1 MEEEKLVEEKEVMEE
16 EEVEEL
22 PFSFLAVGAC
32 TLSKAFLGLW
42 GPEALPQAFCSTH
55 FSDPGT

>member
-1 MEEEKLVEEKEVMEE
+1 MEEEKLVEEKEVREE

-22 PFSFLAVGAC
+22 ASSFLAMGAC
-32 TLSKAFLGLW
+32 TLSKAFLGLS
-42 GPEALPQAFCSTH
+42 GPEGLPQACSAH

>member
-1 MEEEKLVEEKEVMEE
+1 MVEKKEVMEE

-22 PFSFLAVGAC
+22 AFSFLAVEAC
-32 TLSKAFLGLW
+32 TLSKAFVGLW
-42 GPEALPQAFCSTH
+42 GPEALPQAFCSAH